1 MVPPEIPG
9 ISSAIPI
16 SDPRMKFN
24 KVSRMLNGF
33 LVFPGRLLTRIVSQI
48 KA

>member
-24 KVSRMLNGF
+24 KVSKMLIGF
-33 LVFPGRLLTRIVSQI
+33 LVFSGKLLIRIVSQI
-48 KA
+48 KP